1 MLKLKLQFFGH
12 LMWRADSLEK
22 TLMLGKVEDRMWKA
36 QQRMRWLDGI
46 IDSMNM
52 SLSKLEEIVKDS
64 EAWCAAVHGAS
75 KSQAWLSN
83 WTRTIQHWKCW
94 VLTTGLPGKAQWL
107 HLKGM
112 FPGSLRKTFLDRQF
126 DNIPRECLH
135 LKEDENECIIT
146 NFLKW
151 MLQATGD
158 KGLYQKETKLGL
170 SQADSQ

>member
-1 MLKLKLQFFGH
+1 MWELDHKQSCVPKNWCLWTVCCWRRLLRVPWTARRSNQSILKEISTEYSLQGLMLKLQYFGC
-12 LMWRADSLEK
+12 LMWRFDLLEM
-22 TLMLGKVEDRMWKA
+22 TLMLGTIEGRTRRRW
-36 QQRMRWLDGI
+36 QRMRWLDGI

-112 FPGSLRKTFLDRQF
+112 FPGSLRKTFLD
-126 DNIPRECLH
+126 C
-135 LKEDENECIIT
+135 
-146 NFLKW
+146 
-151 MLQATGD
+151 
-158 KGLYQKETKLGL
+158 
-170 SQADSQ
+170 

>member
-1 MLKLKLQFFGH
+1 MDVRCSLERLMLKLKLQFFGH
-12 LMWRADSLEK
+12 LMRRADSLEK
-22 TLMLGKVEDRMWKA
+22 TLMLGKVEDRRWKA

-52 SLSKLEEIVKDS
+52 SLSELKEIVKDS

-75 KSQAWLSN
+75 KSRAWLSN

-112 FPGSLRKTFLDRQF
+112 FPGSLRKTSWTVSLTTFW
-126 DNIPRECLH
+126 
-135 LKEDENECIIT
+135 ENAYISKRMRM
-146 NFLKW
+146 NV
-151 MLQATGD
+151 
-158 KGLYQKETKLGL
+158 
-170 SQADSQ
+170 